1 MKILLGFDQTATLDG
16 EVLEGTTDFDVDI
29 EGDVTN
35 VTPPHHG
42 WASHLV
48 TRADITIT
56 IGIKWAE
63 TYAKLWAKFNK
74 HPPEPMDL
82 AISNLF
88 SLPVVMVGAPIR
100 IPIAG
105 LVGWQVKLKPFFLGE

>member
-1 MKILLGFDQTATLDG
+1 MKILLGYEQTASLDG

-29 EGDVTN
+29 DGDTLD
-35 VTPPHHG
+35 VTPPHHE

-63 TYAKLWAKFNK
+63 TFEKLWAKFNR
-74 HPPEPMDL
+74 HPPEPMQL
-82 AISNLF
+82 SISNVF
-88 SLPVVMVGAPIR
+88 ALPVVMVGAPIR
-100 IPIAG
+100 VPMAG
-105 LVGWQVKLKPFFLGE
+105 LVGWQVKLKPWFLG